1 MKDESFEEIGFY
13 HNTTGEWEASVS
25 EELEEDV
32 FWSKYDE
39 YGSKTTTLEFVPF
52 SMYQYAGE
60 QRNIEITEDEVVSVE
75 WITEEQLTDEGV
87 ENYVADSSQP

>member
-1 MKDESFEEIGFY
+1 
-13 HNTTGEWEASVS
+13 
-25 EELEEDV
+25 
-32 FWSKYDE
+32 
-39 YGSKTTTLEFVPF
+39 
-52 SMYQYAGE
+52 MYQYAGE